1 MSDNV
6 IGIFDRYA
14 PRKTTDTSGGPPNDM
29 REPYQA
35 VEIEE
40 SNRRVLR
47 LRIHF
52 SDGGIDL
59 NSYGY
64 LSNVYSAAPNY
75 LDLIFRSGIVY
86 MEGENL
92 RSLLDDFQEERVRA
106 VHAFDPARHKEPA
119 KGAPVIRSIE
129 WKRAEQ
135 VLAKK

>member
-14 PRKTTDTSGGPPNDM
+14 PKKTADTSGSPPDDM

-40 SNRRVLR
+40 SNQRVLR

-59 NSYGY
+59 KSYGQ
-64 LSNVYSAAPNY
+64 LLGVYSVAPNY
-75 LDLIFRSGIVY
+75 LDLIFTSGTID
-86 MEGENL
+86 MEGDNL
-92 RSLLDDFQEERVRA
+92 RALLDDFQEERVRT
-106 VHAFDPARHKEPA
+106 VHPFDPARHKEPT